1 MFYLII
7 NINLNIKEHDVRSF
21 IEYIENY
28 MRPRA
33 KRERKKFNITID
45 KNVTKGYFD
54 ENRLKQVLSNIIDNA
69 FKFTE
74 ENGIISLNTKVED
87 EYLVFRVKDN
97 GSGISSR
104 DLPRVKDKFYKGKN
118 SKSRNGIGLSIC
130 DEIVTLHRGILEIKS
145 RENKGTEVIIKIPLD
160 QGED

>member
-1 MFYLII
+1 MKGFDIMFSSE
-7 NINLNIKEHDVRSF
+7 IKKELACEM

>member
-1 MFYLII
+1 MVREKKKSAGPLTGLLMIVIGIVMLWLNESNNVKNIKTIEEARGALI
-7 NINLNIKEHDVRSF
+7 NISS
-21 IEYIENY
+21 
-28 MRPRA
+28 
-33 KRERKKFNITID
+33 D
-45 KNVTKGYFD
+45 KVDSANEGKLVST
-54 ENRLKQVLSNIIDNA
+54 
-69 FKFTE
+69 
-74 ENGIISLNTKVED
+74 NGKLVVED